1 LRNPESDAP
10 FATSVTS
17 ATEWIE
23 KNSSKEKS
31 VGALEGKIALITG
44 GNSGIGLATARRF
57 VKEGACVFITGRRQQ
72 ELDKAVSLIGKNVTA
87 VQGDVSNLDDLDRLY
102 DVVRK
107 ARGHVD
113 VVFANAGVV
122 DPVSL
127 ANSTP
132 ESYDK
137 HFNLNARG
145 VYFTVQKAI
154 PLLADRASIIL
165 SGSAA
170 WQMGIPGYGAYSATK
185 AALVSF
191 VRSWTAELAG
201 RGIRANVISPGPTE
215 TPMIH
220 VGSKGSPEG
229 TSEYFRKMIPMG
241 RLGTADELAS
251 AAVFLAS
258 DESSFITGI
267 DLPVDGGTASR

>member
-1 LRNPESDAP
+1 M
-10 FATSVTS
+10 
-17 ATEWIE
+17 
-23 KNSSKEKS
+23 
-31 VGALEGKIALITG
+31 GALEGKVAVITG
-44 GNSGIGLATARRF
+44 GNSGIGLATAKRF
-57 VKEGACVFITGRRQQ
+57 VKEGAYVFITGRRQAG
-72 ELDKAVSLIGKNVTA
+72 LDKAVSLIGKNVTA
-87 VQGDVSNLDDLDRLY
+87 VQGDVSKLEDLDRLY
-102 DVVRK
+102 D
-107 ARGHVD
+107 
-113 VVFANAGVV
+113 
-122 DPVSL
+122 PVSL
-127 ANSTP
+127 AESTP
-132 ESYDK
+132 EKFDE
-137 HFNLNARG
+137 HFELNARG
-145 VYFTVQKAI
+145 VYFTVQKAL
-154 PLLADRASIIL
+154 PLLTDNGSIIL

-191 VRSWTAELAG
+191 VRSWTAELAS

-215 TPMIH
+215 TPMVH

-258 DESSFITGI
+258 NESSFITGI